1 MSLSECERFARVLG
15 VELLGRRL
23 DVFINCPRSSHTVLQ
38 EDCSPLCQGAQ
49 RPDLEDFLNASDPH
63 CPRCFC
69 LQGLAAPGRGSA

>member
-1 MSLSECERFARVLG
+1 MSLSECKRFALVLG

-49 RPDLEDFLNASDPH
+49 RPDLEDFLDEGFWKDGWNLSPS
-63 CPRCFC
+63 
-69 LQGLAAPGRGSA
+69 LS